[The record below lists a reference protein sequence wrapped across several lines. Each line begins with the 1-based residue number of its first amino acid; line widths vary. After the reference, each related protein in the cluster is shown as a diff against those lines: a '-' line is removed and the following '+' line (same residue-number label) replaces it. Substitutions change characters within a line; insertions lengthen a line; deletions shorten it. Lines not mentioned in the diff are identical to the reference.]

1 MINRYRAVLAT
12 MASLAALGAAVAS
25 PASASAPVSARTPA
39 SASAPV
45 SASGSARTPA
55 SVSAPAR
62 TPAPTSTPASASES
76 AAPVSTTVAAADDVF
91 VSQAEPTKNFATATW
106 LSVCGGTCSG
116 GSAAGQRI
124 ALTRFKVT
132 GIPGNAENV
141 KAALEVTS
149 ARTTDTTVTART
161 VTGGWTETAA
171 TWNTRP
177 ALGDAAGSHTGF
189 ASGQTAR
196 LDVSTAVTG
205 DGTYSFA
212 LTQSGDTPTV
222 LSSSRESG
230 DRGPRLIV
238 SYTEGS
244 GDESTAGPL
253 PFTLPGT
260 AQLRA
265 SGRKVFAHYFPPYP
279 ISLDDQDPASDYY
292 ARNYLKPDGESGK
305 HSAYGGLL
313 RDRPLGRAPLSGD
326 WALAD
331 FKTEV
336 RQAVAAG
343 LDGFTVDILSVTSA
357 QWTRVRK
364 LVAAAEAV
372 DPGFKIVLMPDM
384 NGLASVD
391 AATLATALADL
402 AASKSVYRLGDG
414 RLVVAPFK
422 AEGRT
427 AAWWSDWMRTMETQH
442 GIKVALVPCFL
453 DFNKYR
459 DAFGPIS
466 YGFSNWGNRNPAA
479 NSALTANI
487 DRAHGMGKIWM
498 QPVSVQDERPNQGI
512 YDEAGNTENLRA
524 TWKGAIDGKAEWVQL
539 TTWNDY
545 SENTQFA
552 PSRNAGPTYLDISA
566 YYLTCHK
573 LGCPTITKDV
583 AYLTHRVQPYAAQ
596 PSYPQT
602 KIMKLRGG
610 GTPSRDTV
618 EVLTMLRDAGKV
630 SVTVGGAT
638 QTYDAPAGVS
648 ARTFALKPGTVS
660 ASVTRNGASVA
671 AVTSPY
677 EVTAAPYVQD
687 LHYRAVSSGRP

>member
-1 MINRYRAVLAT
+1 MINRYRTALAALVT
-12 MASLAALGAAVAS
+12 LAALGAAPTT
-25 PASASAPVSARTPA
+25 PASALTPAPAPASAPVPA
-39 SASAPV
+39 SAA
-45 SASGSARTPA
+45 T
-55 SVSAPAR
+55 SVSA
-62 TPAPTSTPASASES
+62 TF
-76 AAPVSTTVAAADDVF
+76 AATDDVF
-91 VSQAEPTKNFATATW
+91 VSQAEPVKNFATATW
-106 LSVCGGTCSG
+106 LSVCGGTCSSS
-116 GSAAGQRI
+116 SATGQRI

-132 GIPGNAENV
+132 GIPDDAENV
-141 KAALEVTS
+141 KATLEVTS
-149 ARTTDTTVTART
+149 TRTTATTVTART
-161 VTGGWTETAA
+161 VTGGWTEAA

-189 ASGQTAR
+189 TSGQTAK
-196 LDVSTAVTG
+196 LDVSSAVTG

-212 LTQSGDTPTV
+212 LTQTDDTPTV

-230 DRGPRLIV
+230 DRGPRLTV

-244 GDESTAGPL
+244 GDEANAGPL
-253 PFTLPGT
+253 PFAMPGT
-260 AQLRA
+260 TQLRA
-265 SGRKVFAHYFPPYP
+265 SARKVFAHYFPPYP
-279 ISLDDQDPASDYY
+279 VSLDNQDPASDYY

-326 WALAD
+326 WASAD
-331 FKTEV
+331 YETEV

-343 LDGFTVDILSVTSA
+343 LDGFTVDILSVTSS

-427 AAWWSDWMRTMETQH
+427 AAWWSDWMKTMETEH
-442 GIKVALVPCFL
+442 GIKVALVPCLL

-466 YGFSNWGNRNPAA
+466 YGFANWGNRNPAA
-479 NSALTANI
+479 NSSLTTNI
-487 DRAHGMGKIWM
+487 NTAHGMGRIWM

-512 YDEAGNTENLRA
+512 YDEAANTENLRA

-552 PSRNAGPTYLDISA
+552 PSRNAGWTYLDISA
-566 YYLTCHK
+566 YYLTCYK
-573 LGCPTITKDV
+573 LGCPKITKDV

-596 PSYPQT
+596 PSYPET
-602 KIMKLRGG
+602 KLMKPRAG

-618 EVLTMLRDAGKV
+618 EVLTMLTAAGKV
-630 SVTVGGAT
+630 SVTVGGTT

-648 ARTFALKPGTVS
+648 ARTFALKAGTVS
-660 ASVTRNGASVA
+660 ASVARNGAAVTE
-671 AVTSPY
+671 VTSPY
-677 EVTAAPYVQD
+677 KVTATPYVQD
-687 LHYRAVSSGRP
+687 LHYRAVSSGRS